1 MQTIDAN
8 GSAPPAAP
16 AAASELRRCRI
27 RFTGTGQEYFRIWIV
42 NLLLT
47 IATLGIYSAWA
58 KVRKL
63 QYFYRNTDLDGSV
76 FDYHGDPLAILKGR
90 MLAVLMLVLYKL
102 ALTFLGPFALVA
114 VLALIAVIPWLLTQS
129 YRFRLHNSS
138 YRGLRFWFAGP
149 VSQAYLIFGL
159 PMALAL
165 APGALAAMGMG
176 GSPQHPAP
184 RLALGIGLFYLAL
197 MLLWPYLHFCFKRWQ
212 HGHASYGT
220 ARASFEG
227 SAWDFYAPYLTAAAM
242 MLAATIVVGVV
253 AGGLGLA
260 ALGRGAGR
268 GIGAGFLVPIVLFY
282 VAALAIMPLVT
293 AWTQNAAWS
302 ATRLEEVAFES
313 DARAARLIGITLSNL
328 LMVVL
333 SLGLLIPFALMR
345 SMKYRIESIQVLDAD
360 ALARFVSDGKDAQV
374 GATGEGA
381 VDVMDLDF
389 GL

>member
-1 MQTIDAN
+1 MQAIDAN
-8 GSAPPAAP
+8 GSAPP

-90 MLAVLMLVLYKL
+90 ALAVLMLVLYKL
-102 ALTFLGPFALVA
+102 ALTFLGSFALIA
-114 VLALIAVIPWLLTQS
+114 ALALIAVIPWLLTQS

-138 YRGLRFWFAGP
+138 YRGLRFRFAGP

-176 GSPQHPAP
+176 GSPQHPAS

-220 ARASFEG
+220 ARASFEARAASFYSVYALG
-227 SAWDFYAPYLTAAAM
+227 VAVLIAAVAATASLTMMDWGIRAASNGRFGGLALVGIVVFYAAM
-242 MLAATIVVGVV
+242 IAVVPFVHARVQNVV
-253 AGGLGLA
+253 
-260 ALGRGAGR
+260 
-268 GIGAGFLVPIVLFY
+268 
-282 VAALAIMPLVT
+282 
-293 AWTQNAAWS
+293 WS
-302 ATRLEEVAFES
+302 NTRLEGVAFKS
-313 DARAARLIGITLSNL
+313 DVEAGKLIGITLSNL
-328 LMVVL
+328 LMVVF
-333 SLGLLIPFALMR
+333 SLGSLIPFALMR

-360 ALARFVSDGKDAQV
+360 ALTGFVSDRRDAPV